1 MRIAVLRQL
10 GQSFPPAPFRSITS
24 APSSRFS
31 TMAVTYAAAV
41 STPNGG
47 VRQPQIQ
54 ARACSDP
61 DLRASFEAAQTQQQ
75 EQTKKPQRP
84 GAGIRAKTSFRGW
97 STKKE
102 GKTSPKQAN
111 NEPYVVEESRP
122 SGHYPRQEHRP
133 NTASQDEQV
142 YVLTLKL
149 TDSLAKPMDEMRNR
163 YFPKHLN
170 RTGAHLTLFHALP
183 HSHMDALEQ
192 GLSQTATSMK
202 PFDVSTGK
210 PFRMRKGVGI
220 NVDEGY
226 KKMKDVHGDLQSQ
239 WSAFLSEQDAG
250 GFRPHWTVMNKVD
263 DEQKVDGAFATIRQ
277 ELSESNQEGRAV
289 GLDLWR
295 YERGNWIF
303 AREYVFGGASV
314 KTPTKAH
321 TSPTGGNRTSHMS
334 LSPEDRSPTGGPGKR
349 PGMFKRGSSVGDA
362 LRSMSFRKRS

>member
-1 MRIAVLRQL
+1 MRTAVLRQL
-10 GQSFPPAPFRSITS
+10 GQSLSSSLPNGITS
-24 APSSRFS
+24 ATSPRFS

-61 DLRASFEAAQTQQQ
+61 DLRASFEATQAQQK

-149 TDSLAKPMDEMRNR
+149 TDSLAKPMDDMRNQ

-183 HSHMDALEQ
+183 HSHMEALEQ
-192 GLSQTATSMK
+192 GLAQVSGSIQ

-220 NVDEGY
+220 NVDSGY
-226 KKMKDVHGDLQSQ
+226 TKMKNVHADLQTQ
-239 WSAFLSEQDAG
+239 WSKFLSEQDAG

-263 DEQKVDGAFATIRQ
+263 EETKVDSAFATIRQ
-277 ELSESNQEGRAV
+277 ELSERNQEGRAV

-303 AREYVFGGASV
+303 TKEFVFGEGLV
-314 KTPTKAH
+314 KTPTK
-321 TSPTGGNRTSHMS
+321 TGSPRNQGQR
-334 LSPEDRSPTGGPGKR
+334 LSPEQSPTDGPGRR